1 MTVNGIVTVDVA
13 ASAVAGT
20 AQVSVVPAWVT
31 PVGRAPMVGVVEDVR
46 GVERDDVPAG
56 IATLPVLRAVR
67 V

>member
-1 MTVNGIVTVDVA
+1 MVTVDVA

-31 PVGRAPMVGVVEDVR
+31 PVGRVPMVASSRTSAASTVMT
-46 GVERDDVPAG
+46 VPAAG
-56 IATLPVLRAVR
+56 IATLPVLRAVS